1 MILIL
6 NAPNVLEYNPW
17 NVLGQSLN
25 APVLEYNPW
34 NVLGQS
40 LRAVLVWMHLC

>member
-1 MILIL
+1 MSL
-6 NAPNVLEYNPW
+6 NAPVLEYNPW

-34 NVLGQS
+34 NVLGQES
-40 LRAVLVWMHLC
+40 ECTCVRI